1 MSANSVFIK
10 VNKRDGFVRANNW
23 KPLGIIGCRFFIDY
37 LVETLE
43 LPTLEIGDSVCF
55 LDDYKLS
62 YVDIEDNS
70 SFETYKETKAK
81 RLCEILTGYCDEEI
95 NYRMT
100 EDRIKKLYD
109 NFDNW
114 ASSKSSD
121 DIENMKSILNQLK
134 EYISKVNFKREN
146 MIFSYHY

>member
-10 VNKRDGFVRANNW
+10 VNKKDGFVRGNNW
-23 KPLGIIGCRFFIDY
+23 KPLGIIGCKFFVDY
-37 LVETLE
+37 LVETLG

-81 RLCEILTGYCDEEI
+81 RLCEILSGDCDEEI

-100 EDRIKKLYD
+100 EDRIKQLYD
-109 NFDNW
+109 SFDKW
-114 ASSKSSD
+114 ASTKSAD
-121 DIENMKSILNQLK
+121 DIKDMKSLLKQLK
-134 EYISKVNFKREN
+134 EYISKVNFNKEN

>member
-10 VNKRDGFVRANNW
+10 VNKNDGFVRANNW

-70 SFETYKETKAK
+70 SFDTYKDTKAK
-81 RLCEILTGYCDEEI
+81 RLCEILSGACDEEI

-109 NFDNW
+109 SFDNW
-114 ASSKSSD
+114 ALNKSPEEIKDMQSLL
-121 DIENMKSILNQLK
+121 KQLK
-134 EYISKVNFKREN
+134 GYISKVNFKKEN